1 MSPQSSTPSDSG
13 TDQDTDQIPVG
24 DTGTSTSTSTGRIR
38 KRNKRSALIMGAVV
52 LAMFGFGFAMAPLY
66 QLVCSVTGIN
76 SANPTGR
83 LRAVDYQS
91 ASIDKDRLVRVEFDT
106 TLNEEMPWDFRPNTK
121 TLDVHPGQAYTV
133 TFHVRNRADRT
144 IVGQAIPGITPW
156 QATEHFRKTE
166 CFCFSNQT
174 LQAGEVKEMPLRF
187 IVTTELPK
195 DIKTITL
202 SYTFM
207 DTEKM
212 AAIAAAHAANKPLA
226 PQLNITHSTKQ

>member
-1 MSPQSSTPSDSG
+1 MSDAPRPVQGPDSH
-13 TDQDTDQIPVG
+13 PVK
-24 DTGTSTSTSTGRIR
+24 

-66 QLVCSVTGIN
+66 QMICSVTGIN

-83 LRAVDYQS
+83 MRAEDYQS
-91 ASIDKDRLVRVEFDT
+91 SHVDKNRVVRVEFDT
-106 TLNEEMPWDFRPNTK
+106 TLNEDMPWDFRPLTK

-133 TFHVRNRADRT
+133 AFYARNRSDRR
-144 IVGQAIPGITPW
+144 IIGQAIPSVTPW

-174 LQAGEVKEMPLRF
+174 LEAGEEKEMPLRF
-187 IVTTELPK
+187 IVTTELPPE
-195 DIKTITL
+195 IHTVTL

-207 DTEKM
+207 DTEKAAAQ
-212 AAIAAAHAANKPLA
+212 AAIRAAKAATAKSVGPGHNR
-226 PQLNITHSTKQ
+226 S